1 MEMRPMSQQVGTAE
15 ASTLGGLTPHSSE
28 DWLAVATGLV
38 VSLLALALLIGGN
51 LLGWAM
57 APRTW
62 LDIANSVRPA
72 SQEYAKVQPVV
83 LLLSTYGF
91 ILVLMTICAALLHK
105 NMLKFLVSFT
115 ILFCVAYFCW
125 VLGNYA
131 YVAVTTPAEM
141 HQLGM
146 AWSLG
151 LTGEFGYVV
160 ALLVGLAIANLAPA
174 LASWLNEA
182 ARPELYIKTA
192 IVILGGTVGVKAAEQ
207 LGLASSVMWRGLAAI
222 IEAYLIY
229 WAVVYFVARRWFGF
243 NREWAA
249 PLASGISICGVS
261 AAIATAGAI
270 RARPMVAV
278 MVSSLVVV
286 FAMVELL
293 ILPFAARTLLGN
305 QPLVAA
311 AWMGLAVKTDGAA
324 VASGAITE
332 ALLYADAAA
341 QGIKYD
347 KGWIVGTTTTIKIF
361 IDVFIGIWAFILA
374 YIWTRYIE
382 PRRRGDELRGREI
395 WERFPK
401 FVLGFVATF
410 LLVLL
415 ISLGSGPA
423 MLRTVNAAMDQ
434 ANVFRQLFFVLTF
447 FSIGLMSDLRVL
459 WQEGIARLTAVYVVS
474 LFGFVIWVGL
484 IISWIFFHD
493 LRPPIV
499 G

>member
-1 MEMRPMSQQVGTAE
+1 MSQQAAAAE
-15 ASTLGGLTPHSSE
+15 ASTLGGSTSSWTE
-28 DWLAVATGLV
+28 DWLAVAAGLV
-38 VSLLALALLIGGN
+38 VFLLALALLFGGN
-51 LLGWAM
+51 LLGWAT

-62 LDIANSVRPA
+62 LEIGKSVRPA
-72 SQEYAKVQPVV
+72 SPAYAQLEPAV
-83 LLLSTYGF
+83 LLLITFGF
-91 ILVLMTICAALLHK
+91 VLVLMTIGAALLRRSIV
-105 NMLKFLVSFT
+105 KFVVSFT
-115 ILFCVAYFCW
+115 VVFWLAYLCW

-131 YVAVTTPAEM
+131 YIAVTTPAEM
-141 HQLGM
+141 QRLGM
-146 AWSLG
+146 TWSLR
-151 LTGEFGYVV
+151 LTGEFGYVA
-160 ALLVGLAIANLAPA
+160 ALLVGLAIANLTPA
-174 LASWLNEA
+174 LANWLSDA

-229 WAVVYFVARRWFGF
+229 WAVVYFVARKWFGF
-243 NREWAA
+243 SREWAA

-293 ILPFAARTLLGN
+293 VLPFAARTFLGD

-332 ALLYADAAA
+332 ALIYADAAA

-361 IDVFIGIWAFILA
+361 IDIFIGIWAFILA
-374 YIWTRYIE
+374 YIWARHIE
-382 PRRRGDELRGREI
+382 PRRPGDELRWGEI

-410 LLVLL
+410 LIVLL
-415 ISLGSGPA
+415 IGLSSSPDSLKT
-423 MLRTVNAAMDQ
+423 LNAAMDQ

-459 WQEGIARLTAVYVVS
+459 WQEGIARLAAVYVVC

-484 IISWIFFHD
+484 LISWIFFHG
-493 LRPPIV
+493 LKPPIA